1 MMSRLWALTAGRDFT
16 MKADTD
22 MKVNLY
28 EYALDFIEP
37 GDAGYDAR
45 GNALLLGWLR
55 IMAVL

>member
-1 MMSRLWALTAGRDFT
+1 

-55 IMAVL
+55 IMDVL